1 MNDIEQ
7 NFRLLEF
14 PNGALIIQKKTFS
27 SWKTDFS
34 IPPLK
39 ANVCLTCGHPLLE
52 EQICK
57 YHSELKI
64 ILTDFSLCCGG
75 YYQTDINFKA
85 LNEYTKRIQKF
96 YQGSHDIPIFLAI
109 LKSRWKKIPDKE
121 EYKWLTHVPSKNS
134 NIETLARLFAKDY
147 NIKYIP
153 CHDIFKY
160 IPITSIKYQRGK
172 KTRNELIK
180 SKYHLNTNQIK
191 NYESCLSGSGILID
205 DIFNSGMTMAY
216 LINLLSKKIKLG
228 RIKGIVLART
238 KGKTIDYLK
247 LPNV

>member
-14 PNGALIIQKKTFS
+14 PNGALIIQKKTSS

-52 EQICK
+52 EQKCK
-57 YHSELKI
+57 YHSELKNI
-64 ILTDFSLCCGG
+64 PTIFSLCYGG

-85 LNEYTKRIQKF
+85 LNEYTKRIQRF
-96 YQGSHDIPIFLAI
+96 HQCSHDVPIFLAI
-109 LKSRWKKIPDKE
+109 LKSRWEKIPDKE
-121 EYKWLTHVPSKNS
+121 DYKWLTHVPSQNS
-134 NIETLARLFAKDY
+134 NMETIAQLFAKDY
-147 NIKYIP
+147 SLKYIS
-153 CHDIFKY
+153 CQDIFNY
-160 IPITSIKYQRGK
+160 IPITSIKYQQRK
-172 KTRNELIK
+172 KKRRELIK
-180 SKYHLNTNQIK
+180 SKYHLNIDQIK
-191 NYESCLSGSGILID
+191 NYERYLSGSGILMD

-216 LINLLSKKIKLG
+216 LINLLSKNIKLG

-247 LPNV
+247 LPNI